1 MYLSFRLL
9 TGTDD
14 LEDGNVLSQTAEW
27 IETYLV
33 DTETFVNYWWEMY
46 LEEREFWDE
55 FPSLLDALYR
65 RK

>member
-1 MYLSFRLL
+1 ML
-9 TGTDD
+9 TDTDD
-14 LEDGNVLSQTAEW
+14 LEDGNVLQQTAEW
-27 IETYLV
+27 IEMYLV
-33 DTETFVNYWWEMY
+33 NTEKFVSYWWEMY